1 MRTLYIREL
10 TVCTVGS
17 FAQLLDIDDGKSAQ
31 YIEMLCARDVLRAH
45 RDNQADVPDGSR
57 NNQSHLKYKFD
68 YVGLAL
74 VDKFCLIVYPKYLP
88 FLDNSSQ
95 SDEDLQRSMRQIF
108 RVLRRYGRG
117 QLGVTTADES
127 VSTENSI
134 AIILMLLE
142 MYGEYGVYT
151 NYVKALADNGTG
163 EINWERTIASK
174 LPYFANGRPIC
185 FDYKTVVNN
194 QDSTDFVMRLHRAT
208 LTECSDFMQQTG
220 LATVLGIDEVW
231 LTSETVEDFGDT
243 DYVIYRLEQER
254 ATQFVT
260 WKQDVIDLL
269 IQYVRNGTSA
279 TWQESPFF
287 LGKSDFEQVWEAAC
301 KVAFNDVLDERLIE
315 IEPALD
321 EEFIEEKN
329 TKLIDIVP
337 WPQWSVPVYDGDS
350 CMEKDCEKVSTL
362 RPDTV
367 LIHRDAVGN
376 STFVI
381 LDAKYRTPQFDD
393 KVTGQPGVEEVT
405 KQFLYQS
412 AYREFILAHKYQ
424 RVFNAFLIPS
434 AENET
439 RHVARVR
446 FPGVIAVE
454 EPPFTNVVETYA
466 LPAEMIFAAYLR
478 GSSLDN
484 KELLAVLLGD

>member
-10 TVCTVGS
+10 TVWSVGS
-17 FAQLLDIDDGKSAQ
+17 FAQLLHIDDGKSAQ
-31 YIEMLCARDVLRAH
+31 CIETLCARDVLRVC
-45 RDNQADVPDGSR
+45 RDNKADAFDSSR
-57 NNQSHLKYKFD
+57 NNQGHLKYRFD

-74 VDKFCLIVYPKYLP
+74 VDEFCLIVYPKYLP
-88 FLDNSSQ
+88 CLDNPAQPDEKLQQ
-95 SDEDLQRSMRQIF
+95 SVRQIF
-108 RVLRRYGRG
+108 RVLRRYGRS
-117 QLGVTTADES
+117 QSDVTAAEES
-127 VSTENSI
+127 ASTENSI
-134 AIILMLLE
+134 AIVLMLLE

-151 NYVKALADNGTG
+151 NYAKALADNGAG
-163 EINWERTIASK
+163 DISWERTIAAN
-174 LPYFANGRPIC
+174 LPYFANGRPIY
-185 FDYKTVVNN
+185 FYYKTVVNN
-194 QDSTDFVMRLHRAT
+194 QDSTDFVMRLHRAA

-220 LATVLGIDEVW
+220 LAAVLGIDEVW
-231 LTSETVEDFGDT
+231 LTSETIEDFGDI

-269 IQYVRNGTSA
+269 INYVRNGTSA
-279 TWQESPFF
+279 TWQKMPFF

-301 KVAFNDVLDERLIE
+301 KVAFNDALNRKLYEL
-315 IEPALD
+315 EPAFDKKLV
-321 EEFIEEKN
+321 EK
-329 TKLIDIVP
+329 KDSRLIDIIP
-337 WPQWSVPVYDGDS
+337 WPQWSVPIYDGGS
-350 CMEKDCEKVSTL
+350 CEEKYCEKVKTL

-367 LIHRDAVGN
+367 LIHRDAEGS

-381 LDAKYRTPQFDD
+381 LDAKYRTPQFGN
-393 KVTGQPGVEEVT
+393 KATGQPGVEEVT

-434 AENET
+434 AENEI

-446 FPGVIAVE
+446 FPGVIATE

-484 KELLAVLLGD
+484 EKLLTVLGD